1 MPLSINPEQTPS
13 FKPGKVEGLIL
24 RTTTIVYLILNRIE
38 PRYSAMP
45 FACLPCLPAPVPTEG
60 GAGRRRQALCSLR
73 FFSTGV
79 DIHSIQ
85 VKIKLDFKIEGFI
98 ELKDFERSGMG
109 RELMEVKVMGIV
121 VDPKASNPVVV
132 LVDLSGQKALPI
144 WIGVFE
150 AEAISRGLEDVV
162 TLRPMTHD
170 LMKQILDTFQV
181 SLNRV
186 VINDLKENTFY
197 ANLYLNVEGKE
208 LIVDSRPS
216 DAIALAVRVKAPIF
230 VAESVIE
237 AAKESGLFAS
247 NLLEEQDE
255 LKSIIESMK
264 PEDFGRFKM

>member
-1 MPLSINPEQTPS
+1 MEKE
-13 FKPGKVEGLIL
+13 F
-24 RTTTIVYLILNRIE
+24 
-38 PRYSAMP
+38 
-45 FACLPCLPAPVPTEG
+45 
-60 GAGRRRQALCSLR
+60 
-73 FFSTGV
+73 
-79 DIHSIQ
+79 
-85 VKIKLDFKIEGFI
+85 
-98 ELKDFERSGMG
+98 
-109 RELMEVKVMGIV
+109 MEVKVMGIV
-121 VDPKASNPVVV
+121 VDPKHSNPVVV

-181 SLNRV
+181 SVTRV

-197 ANLYLNVEGKE
+197 ANLHLNIGGKE

-230 VAESVIE
+230 ITDSVIE
-237 AAKESGLFAS
+237 ATKQLGLFAS

-255 LKSIIESMK
+255 LKSIIENMK
-264 PEDFGRFKM
+264 PEDFGKYKM

>member
-1 MPLSINPEQTPS
+1 ME
-13 FKPGKVEGLIL
+13 KG
-24 RTTTIVYLILNRIE
+24 
-38 PRYSAMP
+38 
-45 FACLPCLPAPVPTEG
+45 
-60 GAGRRRQALCSLR
+60 
-73 FFSTGV
+73 
-79 DIHSIQ
+79 
-85 VKIKLDFKIEGFI
+85 
-98 ELKDFERSGMG
+98 
-109 RELMEVKVMGIV
+109 LMEVKVMGIV

-181 SLNRV
+181 TLNRV
-186 VINDLKENTFY
+186 VIHDLKENTFY
-197 ANLYLNVEGKE
+197 ANLYLNIEGEE

-237 AAKESGLFAS
+237 VTKQMGLLAS
-247 NLLEEQDE
+247 NLLEERDE
-255 LKSIIESMK
+255 LKTIIENMK
-264 PEDFGRFKM
+264 PEDFGKFKM